1 GAFNAALEALPPTLA
16 DTLKGWLKAH
26 PKALARNY
34 NNPAG
39 PASRDPRPDVE
50 PVRGALPGGRVR
62 DEGESSREALRRRSA
77 ERREQAARAAATPM
91 TRSGRPRPGSAWAG
105 EAEGRAWRL
114 KPVKGDEHRRGT
126 YQLVGK
132 ILLAISR
139 SVAPARCE
147 APRGLRSG
155 KRRR

>member
-1 GAFNAALEALPPTLA
+1 GDGA
-16 DTLKGWLKAH
+16 LKG
-26 PKALARNY
+26 
-34 NNPAG
+34 
-39 PASRDPRPDVE
+39 ASRPP
-50 PVRGALPGGRVR
+50 L
-62 DEGESSREALRRRSA
+62 
-77 ERREQAARAAATPM
+77 
-91 TRSGRPRPGSAWAG
+91 SGRPHDPPRSSTASALLGAG